1 MQAVLTRQRGRAGGH
16 SRTIDPPRPARHAQA
31 APLKSRVIIADD
43 QRLFAESLMTV
54 LSEDERVEVV
64 GIAAN
69 GEEAVKLVSE
79 LEPDVVLM
87 DLKMP
92 VMDGLE
98 ATRRIRAT
106 GSSAQIVVLTGTE
119 TSIGTQD
126 AIDAGANAFL
136 RKERSVEELRQV
148 FLEVASLAAVLGS
161 TAL

>member
-1 MQAVLTRQRGRAGGH
+1 MPSVPRSGRAV
-16 SRTIDPPRPARHAQA
+16 
-31 APLKSRVIIADD
+31 RVLIADD

-69 GEEAVKLVSE
+69 GEEAVKLASE
-79 LEPDVVLM
+79 LEPDVILM

-92 VMDGLE
+92 VIDGLE
-98 ATRRIRAT
+98 ATRRIRET
-106 GSSAQIVVLTGTE
+106 GLSAQILLLTGTE
-119 TSIGTQD
+119 TAIGAQD

-136 RKERSVEELRQV
+136 RKERSVDELRQV

-161 TAL
+161 PAL